1 MNLSALRLRARSV
14 RRSSPRTPPPH
25 VVEEFERAQETISQQ
40 IADGTLGDDALDR
53 EELAE
58 KFNTLLGR
66 DEFTA

>member
-1 MNLSALRLRARSV
+1 MNLSALRRRVRSG

-25 VVEEFERAQETISQQ
+25 VVEEFERAQETIKQQ
-40 IADGTLGDDALDR
+40 IADGTLGADALGR
-53 EELAE
+53 EELAK